1 MMNKISTLTKIF
13 SKSFYQNLKI
23 YNKEEKKIQK
33 NSIIF
38 WAIIIIAITIFYIS
52 QKIINELV
60 IEGQPEIFLYIY
72 FLILTIFLT
81 FQTILVATNVYF
93 FSKDMEYILPMPIS
107 PLELLLAK
115 FNTLLSMAYISEAIF
130 GFVPLLMY
138 GIKSQD
144 QLGYYVLM
152 LLVLLIFPILIVTLI
167 SILTVFFM
175 KFAKYFKNKQFF
187 QAFITSF
194 LTFSVLIIEIIIMS
208 DFLGIGSQNLSAVQ
222 DTQEAIDP
230 NLIKEEYSNLTK
242 NFLIINPTVEI
253 LKKDTGILNMIL
265 NLLKLIA
272 YNALALILFLFIGR
286 KVYIKNILESVSQ
299 TKNKKNKNKKVKYQN
314 KNTRHK
320 VWSYLKKEI
329 RNLLR
334 YPIFFIQAVFPVII
348 IMVSVVNIFILVL
361 SFFSET
367 TVEEINISVDF
378 EVICVILGLLQFL
391 FSISGLSLT
400 AISREGRDAVFIKYL
415 PIDLYKQFLY
425 KNALQIMLNFLVTI
439 IVLVTIYYFIPTIGW
454 LNIILLG
461 IIATLLNFI
470 NSYLMLIIDIRR
482 PNLNWDVPYTVV
494 KKNPNK
500 IFQYSLMI
508 ITILILMYLSTI
520 FKEFELEIRV
530 GLIIEMIIFLAIFVT
545 IDILVRKFKN
555 KLFNKIT

>member
-1 MMNKISTLTKIF
+1 MMNKINTLTKVF
-13 SKSFYQNLKI
+13 RKSFFQNFKI

-33 NSIIF
+33 DSIIF
-38 WAIIIIAITIFYIS
+38 WAIIIIAMAIFYIS
-52 QKIINELV
+52 QKIIDELV
-60 IEGQPEIFLYIY
+60 VEGQPEIFLYIY

-115 FNTLLSMAYISEAIF
+115 FNTLLSMSYISEAIF
-130 GFVPLLMY
+130 GFIPLLMY
-138 GIKSQD
+138 GIKSQ
-144 QLGYYVLM
+144 QQFGYYILM
-152 LLVLLIFPILIVTLI
+152 LLVLAIFPILIVTVI
-167 SILTVFFM
+167 SILTVLFM

-187 QAFITSF
+187 QTFVTSF
-194 LTFSVLIIEIIIMS
+194 LTFSMLIIEIAIMS
-208 DFLGIGSQNLSAVQ
+208 DFFGIGSQNLNMVQ
-222 DTQEAIDP
+222 ETQEAIDP
-230 NLIKEEYSNLTK
+230 NLIKEQYSNLTD
-242 NFLIINPTVEI
+242 NFLIINPTIEI
-253 LKKDTGILNMIL
+253 LKKDTGLLNILS
-265 NLLKLIA
+265 NLLKLII
-272 YNALALILFLFIGR
+272 YNGIGLILFVFIGW
-286 KVYIKNILESVSQ
+286 KIYIKNLLDSMAYV
-299 TKNKKNKNKKVKYQN
+299 KKSTHKTKKVKYQM
-314 KNTRHK
+314 KNNINIAS
-320 VWSYLKKEI
+320 SYIKKEI
-329 RNLLR
+329 KNLVR
-334 YPIFFIQAVFPVII
+334 YPVFLIQTTFPIMII
-348 IMVSVVNIFILVL
+348 IISMATML
-361 SFFSET
+361 FFSISMVGASNEVNTNT
-367 TVEEINISVDF
+367 TLDF

-508 ITILILMYLSTI
+508 IMILILMYLSTI